1 MICWVLLKYAVKYVV
16 AIMLLNNSF
25 VEFIFLWNKECNK
38 EPCNC
43 EGIKGALGSQ
53 GPPGMHGQEGLPGDT
68 GFDGEFCI
76 TYFIIIDVFHS
87 LEVKN
92 VIDLFI

>member
-1 MICWVLLKYAVKYVV
+1 
-16 AIMLLNNSF
+16 
-25 VEFIFLWNKECNK
+25 
-38 EPCNC
+38 
-43 EGIKGALGSQ
+43 
-53 GPPGMHGQEGLPGDT
+53 MHGQEGLPGDT